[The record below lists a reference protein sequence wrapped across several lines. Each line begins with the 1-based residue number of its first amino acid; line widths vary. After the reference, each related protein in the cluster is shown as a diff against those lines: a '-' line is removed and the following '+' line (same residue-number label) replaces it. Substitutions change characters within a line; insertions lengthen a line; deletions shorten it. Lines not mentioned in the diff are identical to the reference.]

1 MESQTEISNP
11 VPYSPFPADKKE
23 DMQVK
28 IKDFSQDMAGNTIA
42 YNMNTPECYEKGE
55 VIEIPQNDFNF
66 YMQVFEKYE
75 TNEKKRAECQRKY
88 YLKNKKSYYERQKKW
103 RDGKKVELN
112 KRRREKY
119 ALKKLEATSEAATS
133 EAANNHDTAYA
144 AAAAAAA
151 SSQVVEAVVEKDEK
165 VLLAA
170 KA

>member
-1 MESQTEISNP
+1 MTNQTEISNP
-11 VPYSPFPADKKE
+11 IPFSPFPEDKKE

-28 IKDFSQDMAGNTIA
+28 IKDFANNEEGQTIA

-66 YMQVFEKYE
+66 YMSVFEKF
-75 TNEKKRAECQRKY
+75 EKCKEKRAECQRNY
-88 YLKNKKSYYERQKKW
+88 YLNNKSQYYQRQKKW

-119 ALKKLEATSEAATS
+119 ALKKSASKNLCIADDAVAVPPV
-133 EAANNHDTAYA
+133 
-144 AAAAAAA
+144 
-151 SSQVVEAVVEKDEK
+151 SSQVEQEQVEQEQEQDEK
-165 VLLAA
+165 GLLTA